1 MEEKFDLETIQSELP
16 QIHSSEWYRRLV
28 YELRELREY
37 KIQGFLSCVDQRELG
52 RVQGAVTMLDNII
65 NKITTEE

>member
-1 MEEKFDLETIQSELP
+1 MGEKFDLETIQIELP

-28 YELRELREY
+28 YELRELKEY
-37 KIQGFLSCVDQRELG
+37 KMQSFLSCVDQRELG